1 MGVNDDIV
9 SQSRV
14 FIDGPMGNF
23 QLIRVESANVNDAAG
38 VDVVTALGIDGG
50 AGIRYKPGGGEI
62 SLSVFREQGKPEVD
76 WRAEKRK
83 KTRFAITLQDVGGTR
98 EQYFCAV
105 ASVDRKDDDKGSHM
119 DEVKLVFTRRVTLPS
134 V

>member
-1 MGVNDDIV
+1 MGVSDDIV
-9 SQSRV
+9 SQGKI

-23 QLIRVESANVNDAAG
+23 QLIRVESANVNDQSGAEI
-38 VDVVTALGIDGG
+38 VTAIGVKGG
-50 AGIRYKPGGGEI
+50 AGIRYKEGGGEI
-62 SLSVFREQGKPEVD
+62 TFSILREQGKPEVN

-83 KTRFAITLQDVGGTR
+83 KTRFAITFQDEGGAR
-98 EQYFCAV
+98 EQYWCAV

-119 DEVKLVFTRRVTLPS
+119 DEVKIIFTRRTDLPT